1 MLRLIGF
8 SGAGVIAVVLLI
20 FLLASLV
27 EASARVRDR
36 QAHPPLGRFVRVEG
50 LRLHVRCIGQGG
62 PTVVMVSGGGTPSAM
77 SYPLQDRIGA
87 FTRVCSYDRPGLGWS
102 EASGVGK
109 SFHGRAL
116 ELDAL
121 LTAAGESAP
130 YTLVAESYGGLV
142 ARAYA
147 RLRPEAVA
155 GMVLIDSAEE
165 QHVFNVLPRM
175 KRGLG
180 QLRLYSV
187 LGRLGALRWLVVHR
201 PGLAGLPSGLSVT
214 ERRRLA
220 ALISR
225 PEFAEAVRQDVEAY
239 RLTPAEERVAG
250 GFGVLG
256 DKPLVVI
263 RHGRPFTG
271 GNAWMEKGWTEAQL
285 RLAALSTSS
294 RLVVAELSDH
304 AIAQTSPDLVAMA
317 VRGIVEELRT
327 AP

>member
-1 MLRLIGF
+1 MARVIVFL
-8 SGAGVIAVVLLI
+8 GVGMMAAFLFVLLI
-20 FLLASLV
+20 ATLF
-27 EASARVRDR
+27 EAAARVRDV
-36 QAHPPLGRFVRVEG
+36 QAHPPPGRFVRVDG
-50 LRLHVRCIGQGG
+50 LRLHVRCIGKGG

-102 EASGVGK
+102 DAAARGK
-109 SFHGRAL
+109 SFEGRAR

-121 LTAAGESAP
+121 LAAVGEPGP
-130 YTLVAESYGGLV
+130 YVLVAESYGGLL

-147 RLRPEAVA
+147 RLRPDAVV
-155 GMVLIDSAEE
+155 GMVLVDSAEE

-175 KRGLG
+175 ERGLG

-187 LGRLGALRWLVVHR
+187 LGRLGALRWLLVHR
-201 PGLAGLPSGLSVT
+201 PELAGLPPGLPVT

-225 PEFAEAVRQDVEAY
+225 PEFAEAARQDVEAY
-239 RLTPAEERVAG
+239 RVIPAKERVAG
-250 GFGVLG
+250 GFGWLG

-271 GNAWMEKGWTEAQL
+271 GNAWMESGWTEAQV

-294 RLVVAELSDH
+294 RLIVAERSDH

-317 VRGIVEELRT
+317 VRGIVANLRIL
-327 AP
+327 P